1 LAVALLMFGLAVTI
15 ALSQRRLVSTIKTRV
30 HEVKRWGGWVLILV
44 GLWLMALGIW
54 AGFFASLFPV

>member
-1 LAVALLMFGLAVTI
+1 
-15 ALSQRRLVSTIKTRV
+15 V